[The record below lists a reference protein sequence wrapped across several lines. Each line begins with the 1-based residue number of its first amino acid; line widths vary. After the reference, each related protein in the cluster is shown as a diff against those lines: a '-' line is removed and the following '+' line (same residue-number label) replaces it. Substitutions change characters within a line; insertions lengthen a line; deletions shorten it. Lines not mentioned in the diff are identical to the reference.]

1 MRRLWIPYYRLIL
14 AAAVA
19 LQIPALASACSGCS
33 CLLNTHWD
41 SQGYATRPGLR
52 LDLRYDEIRQ
62 SQLREGTKK
71 VDTGGIV
78 YPADREIQ
86 QSTRN
91 RVVTV
96 GLDYAPNSDWA
107 FNLQL
112 PLIDRPHTTIVDGD
126 TEVSGSRTAH
136 LGDAQATAR
145 YQGFLSGK
153 NLGVRVGLKWPTGPF
168 HDVFRDGPQAG
179 QPLDRGLQAGTGTTD
194 LLLGLYH
201 FQSLGGPWG
210 YFSQVSFQQSLRA
223 REDFKPGASWLF
235 SVGARYAVSDKF
247 QPQLQLVEKTE
258 GKESGEQA
266 DRENSGSSV
275 LYAAPGLSVGLSPRT
290 SVFGFFQVPVH
301 QKVNGY
307 HLVPRAAFSVGLR
320 YVL

>member
-1 MRRLWIPYYRLIL
+1 MRRLWTPFYRLTL

-19 LQIPALASACSGCS
+19 LQIPATASACSGCS

-41 SQGYATRPGLR
+41 SQGYAAGPGLR
-52 LDLRYDEIRQ
+52 LDLRYDEIHQ

-71 VDTGGIV
+71 IDNGSIAFPT
-78 YPADREIQ
+78 DREIQ

-91 RVVTV
+91 RVLTV
-96 GLDYAPNSDWA
+96 GADYAPNSDWA

-153 NLGVRVGLKWPTGPF
+153 NLGVRVGLKFPTGPF
-168 HDVFRDGPQAG
+168 HDVFRDGPRAG
-179 QPLDRGLQAGTGTTD
+179 EPLDRGLQAGTGTTD
-194 LLLGLYH
+194 LLLGFYH
-201 FQSLGGPWG
+201 FQSFGGPWG
-210 YFSQVSFQQSLRA
+210 YFSQVSFQQPLRA
-223 REDFKPGASWLF
+223 REDFKPGASCLF
-235 SVGARYAVSDKF
+235 SVGARYALSEKF
-247 QPQLQLVEKTE
+247 QPQLQLVEKIE
-258 GKESGEQA
+258 GKESGEQS

-275 LYAAPGLSVGLSPRT
+275 FYAAPGLSVPLSTRT
-290 SVFGFFQVPVH
+290 SVFGFLQVPVH
-301 QKVNGY
+301 QNVNGY
-307 HLVPRAAFSVGLR
+307 QLVPRAAFSVGLR